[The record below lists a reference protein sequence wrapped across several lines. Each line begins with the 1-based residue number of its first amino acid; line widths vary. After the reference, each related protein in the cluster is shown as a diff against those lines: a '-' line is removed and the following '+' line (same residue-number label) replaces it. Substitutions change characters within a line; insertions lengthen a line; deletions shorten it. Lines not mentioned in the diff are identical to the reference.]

1 MGDDAAVV
9 EALYEA
15 FRRGDIDAILGMVDT
30 EVEWS
35 IPRTAPRGGSYKN
48 RAGMLEFLRSLVEAW
63 DSLAVDVEAVGEI
76 TPGLVASV
84 IRVSG
89 SLKGHGEVSFGSVQ
103 VFTID
108 DGVIMRMREFVDVDG
123 PVGAPKA

>member
-1 MGDDAAVV
+1 V
-9 EALYEA
+9 L
-15 FRRGDIDAILGMVDT
+15 RRD
-30 EVEWS
+30 
-35 IPRTAPRGGSYKN
+35 RG
-48 RAGMLEFLRSLVEAW
+48 RVRWATTRRWWRRSTIVEAW